1 MTSTMASESKT
12 EPEYA
17 GFWLRVHASL
27 IDYFLVAVITFIVAW
42 VINQEILYDLEKEGI
57 REHGRMWATEL
68 SFNLV
73 GFFIWYL
80 YYTVAESSKFQG
92 TFGKRMLDLKVVDES
107 GNRIS
112 IGRAAGR
119 LISKILSFAT
129 IMIGFLM
136 VGWTQK
142 KQGLHDKIA
151 QTYVILDR

>member
-1 MTSTMASESKT
+1 MTSSTESEAQTDLK
-12 EPEYA
+12 YA

-42 VINQEILYDLEKEGI
+42 VFNQNILHDLENEGV
-57 REHGRMWATEL
+57 REQGRFWASEI
-68 SFNLV
+68 SRNLI

-80 YYTVAESSKFQG
+80 YYSVAESSKFQG
-92 TFGKRMLDLKVVDES
+92 TLGKRLLDLKVVDES

-112 IGRAAGR
+112 VARAAGR
-119 LISKILSFAT
+119 LISKIVSAIILL
-129 IMIGFLM
+129 IGFLM

-151 QTYVILDR
+151 KTFVIIDR

>member
-1 MTSTMASESKT
+1 MTSSTESESQTDLK
-12 EPEYA
+12 YA

-42 VINQEILYDLEKEGI
+42 VFNQNILHDLENEGV
-57 REHGRMWATEL
+57 REQGRFWATEI
-68 SFNLV
+68 SHNLI

-92 TFGKRMLDLKVVDES
+92 TLGKRLLDLKVIDES

-112 IGRAAGR
+112 VARAAGR
-119 LISKILSFAT
+119 LISKIVSAIIFL
-129 IMIGFLM
+129 IGFLM

-151 QTYVILDR
+151 NTFVIIDR